1 MRKEKIWEAIKAS
14 LKADGIAISDKE
26 KAVKSL
32 SQCCGARIC
41 ITVYLELTQGPQAN
55 KQKKRA

>member
-1 MRKEKIWEAIKAS
+1 MRKEKIWEAVKAS
-14 LKADGIAISDKE
+14 LRADGIAISDKE

-41 ITVYLELTQGPQAN
+41 ITVYLEYIQ
-55 KQKKRA
+55 